1 MLIEA
6 VIEKGQVRF
15 LQPVKFA
22 HDYFLVKVD
31 IPDREVVFQNS
42 SIEVPM
48 IEDSVSVVS
57 EYPAEYVAFKK
68 LQEAVF
74 GKEYKYV
81 SEKTDNELMQEHWI
95 KKHA

>member
-6 VIEKGQVRF
+6 VVEKGQVRF

-22 HDYFLVKVD
+22 HDYFSVKVD
-31 IPDREVVFQNS
+31 IPDREIVLQDS
-42 SIEVPM
+42 SIEMPM
-48 IEDSVSVVS
+48 IDDTVSD
-57 EYPAEYVAFKK
+57 YPTEYVAFKT
-68 LQEAVF
+68 LHEAVF
-74 GKEYKYV
+74 GKEYKYE

>member
-22 HDYFLVKVD
+22 HDYFSVKVD
-31 IPDREVVFQNS
+31 IPDREIVLQDS
-42 SIEVPM
+42 SIEMPI
-48 IEDSVSVVS
+48 IEDTVSDYPT
-57 EYPAEYVAFKK
+57 EYIAFTT
-68 LQEAVF
+68 LHEAVF
-74 GKEYKYV
+74 GKEYKYEQ
-81 SEKTDNELMQEHWI
+81 EKTDNEFMQEHWI